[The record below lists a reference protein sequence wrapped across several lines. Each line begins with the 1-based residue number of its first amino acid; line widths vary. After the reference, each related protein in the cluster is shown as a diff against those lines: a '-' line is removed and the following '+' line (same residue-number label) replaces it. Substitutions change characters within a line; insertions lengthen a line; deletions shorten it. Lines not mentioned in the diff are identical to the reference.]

1 MDKKKK
7 RKNNKRGPKQKLEA
21 RQFSYFVSLLAA
33 LPVDEFV
40 GIARVLKVQLL
51 EENKGRTEDE
61 TEDETEGE
69 KGKTESLLRDF
80 AEIFEEMLDE
90 FLRLTPVQR
99 HNLIWI
105 MEAALSEE
113 ENELHA
119 DSKYKHLPT
128 SLLTRRATIE
138 LNENVEVNDDATTST
153 STD

>member
-40 GIARVLKVQLL
+40 GVARVLKVQLL
-51 EENKGRTEDE
+51 DKKEDE
-61 TEDETEGE
+61 TENETEE
-69 KGKTESLLRDF
+69 KTESLLRDF

-90 FLRLTPVQR
+90 FLRLTSVQR

-113 ENELHA
+113 GNELHA
-119 DSKYKHLPT
+119 DTKYKHLPT

-138 LNENVEVNDDATTST
+138 SDENAEVIEDATTST

>member
-40 GIARVLKVQLL
+40 GVARVLKVQLL
-51 EENKGRTEDE
+51 DKKEDE
-61 TEDETEGE
+61 TEDETEDGA
-69 KGKTESLLRDF
+69 ESLLRDF

-113 ENELHA
+113 GNELHA
-119 DSKYKHLPT
+119 DTKYKHLPT

-138 LNENVEVNDDATTST
+138 SDENAEVIEDATTST

>member
-40 GIARVLKVQLL
+40 GVARVLKVQLL
-51 EENKGRTEDE
+51 DKKEDE
-61 TEDETEGE
+61 TENETEE
-69 KGKTESLLRDF
+69 KTESLLRDF

-90 FLRLTPVQR
+90 FLRLTSVQR

-113 ENELHA
+113 GNELHA

-138 LNENVEVNDDATTST
+138 SDENAEVIEDATTST

>member
-7 RKNNKRGPKQKLEA
+7 RKNNKQGLKQKLEA

-40 GIARVLKVQLL
+40 GVARVLKVQLL
-51 EENKGRTEDE
+51 DKKEDE
-61 TEDETEGE
+61 TEDETEDGA
-69 KGKTESLLRDF
+69 ESLLRDF

-90 FLRLTPVQR
+90 FLRLTSVQR

-113 ENELHA
+113 GNELHA
-119 DSKYKHLPT
+119 DTKYKHLPT

-138 LNENVEVNDDATTST
+138 SDENAEVIEDATTST

>member
-40 GIARVLKVQLL
+40 GVARVLKVRLL
-51 EENKGRTEDE
+51 DKKEDKTEDE
-61 TEDETEGE
+61 
-69 KGKTESLLRDF
+69 TESLLRDF

-113 ENELHA
+113 GNELHA

-128 SLLTRRATIE
+128 SLLTRRATIDS
-138 LNENVEVNDDATTST
+138 NENAEVIEDATTST

>member
-7 RKNNKRGPKQKLEA
+7 RKNNKREPKLEA

-40 GIARVLKVQLL
+40 GVARVLKVQLL
-51 EENKGRTEDE
+51 DKKEDE
-61 TEDETEGE
+61 TEDETEDGA
-69 KGKTESLLRDF
+69 ESLLRDF

-90 FLRLTPVQR
+90 FLRLTSVQR

-113 ENELHA
+113 GNELHA
-119 DSKYKHLPT
+119 DNKYKHLPT
-128 SLLTRRATIE
+128 TLLTRRATIE
-138 LNENVEVNDDATTST
+138 SDENAEVIEDATTST

>member
-40 GIARVLKVQLL
+40 GVARVLKVQLL
-51 EENKGRTEDE
+51 DKKEDE
-61 TEDETEGE
+61 TEDETEE
-69 KGKTESLLRDF
+69 KTESSLRDF

-113 ENELHA
+113 GNELHA

-138 LNENVEVNDDATTST
+138 SDENAEVIEDATTST

>member
-40 GIARVLKVQLL
+40 GVARVLKVQLL
-51 EENKGRTEDE
+51 DKKEDE

-69 KGKTESLLRDF
+69 TESLLRDF

-113 ENELHA
+113 GNELHA
-119 DSKYKHLPT
+119 DTKYKHLPT

-138 LNENVEVNDDATTST
+138 SDENAEVIEDATTST

>member
-21 RQFSYFVSLLAA
+21 RQFSYFVNLLAA

-40 GIARVLKVQLL
+40 GIARVLKVRLL
-51 EENKGRTEDE
+51 DKKEDE
-61 TEDETEGE
+61 TEDETEE
-69 KGKTESLLRDF
+69 KTESLLRDF

-90 FLRLTPVQR
+90 FLRLTSVQR

-113 ENELHA
+113 GNELHA
-119 DSKYKHLPT
+119 DTKYKHLPT

-138 LNENVEVNDDATTST
+138 SDENAEVIEDATTST

>member
-40 GIARVLKVQLL
+40 GVARILKVRLL

-61 TEDETEGE
+61 
-69 KGKTESLLRDF
+69 KGKTEFLLHDF

-90 FLRLTPVQR
+90 FLRLTFVQR

-113 ENELHA
+113 GNELHA

-138 LNENVEVNDDATTST
+138 SDENVEVNENATTST

>member
-7 RKNNKRGPKQKLEA
+7 RRNNKQGPKQKLEA
-21 RQFSYFVSLLAA
+21 RQFSYFVSLLTA
-33 LPVDEFV
+33 LSVDEFV
-40 GIARVLKVQLL
+40 GVARVLKVRLL
-51 EENKGRTEDE
+51 DKKEDEVEDE
-61 TEDETEGE
+61 TEE
-69 KGKTESLLRDF
+69 KTESLLRDF

-90 FLRLTPVQR
+90 FLRLTSVQR

-113 ENELHA
+113 GNELHA

-138 LNENVEVNDDATTST
+138 SDENAEVIEDATTST

>member
-40 GIARVLKVQLL
+40 GVARVLKVQLL
-51 EENKGRTEDE
+51 EENKGRTED
-61 TEDETEGE
+61 E

-90 FLRLTPVQR
+90 FLRLTFVQR

-113 ENELHA
+113 GNELHA

-138 LNENVEVNDDATTST
+138 SDENVEVNENATTST

>member
-7 RKNNKRGPKQKLEA
+7 RKNNKRALNQKLEA

-40 GIARVLKVQLL
+40 GIARVLKVRLL
-51 EENKGRTEDE
+51 EENKGRTEDK
-61 TEDETEGE
+61 TEDE
-69 KGKTESLLRDF
+69 TESLLRDF

-90 FLRLTPVQR
+90 FLRLTSVQR

-113 ENELHA
+113 GNELHA

-138 LNENVEVNDDATTST
+138 SDENAEVIEDATTST

>member
-7 RKNNKRGPKQKLEA
+7 RKNNKREPKLEA

-40 GIARVLKVQLL
+40 GVARVLKVQLL
-51 EENKGRTEDE
+51 NKKEDE
-61 TEDETEGE
+61 TEDETEDGA
-69 KGKTESLLRDF
+69 ESLLRDF

-90 FLRLTPVQR
+90 FLRLTSVQR

-113 ENELHA
+113 GNELHA

-138 LNENVEVNDDATTST
+138 SDENAEVIEDATTST

>member
-7 RKNNKRGPKQKLEA
+7 RKNNKRGLNQKLEA

-40 GIARVLKVQLL
+40 GIARILKVQLL
-51 EENKGRTEDE
+51 DKKEDKTEDE
-61 TEDETEGE
+61 
-69 KGKTESLLRDF
+69 TESLLRDF

-90 FLRLTPVQR
+90 FLRLTSVQR

-113 ENELHA
+113 GNELHA

-138 LNENVEVNDDATTST
+138 SDENAEVIEDATTST

>member
-1 MDKKKK
+1 M
-7 RKNNKRGPKQKLEA
+7 
-21 RQFSYFVSLLAA
+21 
-33 LPVDEFV
+33 DEFV
-40 GIARVLKVQLL
+40 GVARVLKVQLL

-61 TEDETEGE
+61 TEDKKDE
-69 KGKTESLLRDF
+69 TESLLRDF

-113 ENELHA
+113 GNELHA

-138 LNENVEVNDDATTST
+138 SEEDAEAIEDATTYT

>member
-40 GIARVLKVQLL
+40 GVARVLKVRLL

-61 TEDETEGE
+61 AEDEKDE

-113 ENELHA
+113 GNELHA

-138 LNENVEVNDDATTST
+138 SDENAEVVEDATTST

>member
-21 RQFSYFVSLLAA
+21 RQFSYFVNLLAA

-40 GIARVLKVQLL
+40 GIARILKVQLL
-51 EENKGRTEDE
+51 DKKEAE
-61 TEDETEGE
+61 TEDE
-69 KGKTESLLRDF
+69 TESLLRDF

-113 ENELHA
+113 GNELHA

-138 LNENVEVNDDATTST
+138 SDENAEVIEDATTST

>member
-40 GIARVLKVQLL
+40 GIARVLKVRLL
-51 EENKGRTEDE
+51 DKKEDE
-61 TEDETEGE
+61 TEDETESE
-69 KGKTESLLRDF
+69 KGKTESSLRDF

-113 ENELHA
+113 GNELHA

-138 LNENVEVNDDATTST
+138 SNENAEVIEDATTST

>member
-40 GIARVLKVQLL
+40 GVARVLKVQLL
-51 EENKGRTEDE
+51 EENKGRTEGE
-61 TEDETEGE
+61 TEDEKDE
-69 KGKTESLLRDF
+69 KDETESLLRDF

-113 ENELHA
+113 GNELHA

-138 LNENVEVNDDATTST
+138 SDENAEVIEDATTST

>member
-40 GIARVLKVQLL
+40 GVARVLKVQLL
-51 EENKGRTEDE
+51 DKKEDKTEDE
-61 TEDETEGE
+61 
-69 KGKTESLLRDF
+69 TESLLRDF

-90 FLRLTPVQR
+90 FLRLTSVQR

-113 ENELHA
+113 GNELHA

-138 LNENVEVNDDATTST
+138 SDENAEVIEDATTST

>member
-40 GIARVLKVQLL
+40 GVARVLKVQLL
-51 EENKGRTEDE
+51 DKKEDGAEDE
-61 TEDETEGE
+61 TEE
-69 KGKTESLLRDF
+69 KTESLLRDF

-90 FLRLTPVQR
+90 FLRLTSVQR

-113 ENELHA
+113 GNELHA

-138 LNENVEVNDDATTST
+138 SD
-153 STD
+153 

>member
-7 RKNNKRGPKQKLEA
+7 RKNNKRGLNQKLEA

-40 GIARVLKVQLL
+40 GIARILKVQLL
-51 EENKGRTEDE
+51 DKKENKTED
-61 TEDETEGE
+61 GA
-69 KGKTESLLRDF
+69 ESLLRDF

-90 FLRLTPVQR
+90 FLRLTSVQR

-113 ENELHA
+113 GNELHA

-138 LNENVEVNDDATTST
+138 SDENAEVIEDATTST

>member
-7 RKNNKRGPKQKLEA
+7 RKNNKQGLKQKLEA

-40 GIARVLKVQLL
+40 GVARVLKVQLL
-51 EENKGRTEDE
+51 DKKEDE
-61 TEDETEGE
+61 TEDETEDGA
-69 KGKTESLLRDF
+69 ESLLRDF

-113 ENELHA
+113 GNELHA

-138 LNENVEVNDDATTST
+138 LNENAEVIEDAATST

>member
-40 GIARVLKVQLL
+40 GVARVLKVRLL
-51 EENKGRTEDE
+51 DKKEDETKDE
-61 TEDETEGE
+61 TEDGA
-69 KGKTESLLRDF
+69 ESLLRDF

-90 FLRLTPVQR
+90 FLRLTFVQR

-113 ENELHA
+113 GNELHA

-138 LNENVEVNDDATTST
+138 LDENAEVIEDATTST

>member
-40 GIARVLKVQLL
+40 GVARVLKVRLL
-51 EENKGRTEDE
+51 DKKEDE
-61 TEDETEGE
+61 TEDETEDE

-80 AEIFEEMLDE
+80 VEIFEEMLDE
-90 FLRLTPVQR
+90 FLRLTSVQR

-138 LNENVEVNDDATTST
+138 SDENAEVIEDATTST

>member
-40 GIARVLKVQLL
+40 GVARVLKVRLL
-51 EENKGRTEDE
+51 EEDKGRTEGE
-61 TEDETEGE
+61 TEDGA
-69 KGKTESLLRDF
+69 ESLLRDF

-90 FLRLTPVQR
+90 FLRLTSVQR

-113 ENELHA
+113 GNELHA

-138 LNENVEVNDDATTST
+138 SDENAEVIEDATTST

>member
-40 GIARVLKVQLL
+40 GVARVLKVRLL
-51 EENKGRTEDE
+51 DKKEDE
-61 TEDETEGE
+61 TEDETEDGA
-69 KGKTESLLRDF
+69 ESLLRDF

-113 ENELHA
+113 GNELHA

-138 LNENVEVNDDATTST
+138 SDENAEVSEDATTST

>member
-40 GIARVLKVQLL
+40 GVARVLKVRLL
-51 EENKGRTEDE
+51 DKKEDE
-61 TEDETEGE
+61 TEDGAEGE

-105 MEAALSEE
+105 MEIG
-113 ENELHA
+113 
-119 DSKYKHLPT
+119 
-128 SLLTRRATIE
+128 RAH
-138 LNENVEVNDDATTST
+138 V
-153 STD
+153 

>member
-21 RQFSYFVSLLAA
+21 RQFSYFVNLLAA

-40 GIARVLKVQLL
+40 GVARILKVRLL
-51 EENKGRTEDE
+51 DKKEDE
-61 TEDETEGE
+61 TEDE
-69 KGKTESLLRDF
+69 TESLLRDF

-90 FLRLTPVQR
+90 FLRLTSVQR

-113 ENELHA
+113 GNELHA

-138 LNENVEVNDDATTST
+138 SDENAEVIEDATTST

>member
-40 GIARVLKVQLL
+40 GVARVLKVQLL
-51 EENKGRTEDE
+51 DKKEDE
-61 TEDETEGE
+61 TEDETEDGA
-69 KGKTESLLRDF
+69 ESLLRDF

-113 ENELHA
+113 GNELHA

-138 LNENVEVNDDATTST
+138 SDENAEVNEDATTST

>member
-40 GIARVLKVQLL
+40 GVARVLKVRLL
-51 EENKGRTEDE
+51 DKKEDE
-61 TEDETEGE
+61 TEDETEE
-69 KGKTESLLRDF
+69 KTESLLRDF

-113 ENELHA
+113 GNELHA

-138 LNENVEVNDDATTST
+138 SDENAEVIEDATTST

>member
-40 GIARVLKVQLL
+40 GVARVLKVRLL
-51 EENKGRTEDE
+51 DKKEDE
-61 TEDETEGE
+61 TEDETEDGA
-69 KGKTESLLRDF
+69 ESLLRDF

-90 FLRLTPVQR
+90 FLRLTSVQR

-113 ENELHA
+113 GNELHA

-138 LNENVEVNDDATTST
+138 SNENAEVIEDATTST

>member
-40 GIARVLKVQLL
+40 GVARVLKVQLL
-51 EENKGRTEDE
+51 DKKKDE
-61 TEDETEGE
+61 TEDETEDGA
-69 KGKTESLLRDF
+69 ESLLRDF

-113 ENELHA
+113 GNELHA
-119 DSKYKHLPT
+119 DTKYKHLPT

-138 LNENVEVNDDATTST
+138 SDENAEVIEDATTST

>member
-40 GIARVLKVQLL
+40 GVARVLKVQLL
-51 EENKGRTEDE
+51 DKKEDE
-61 TEDETEGE
+61 TENETEDGA
-69 KGKTESLLRDF
+69 ESLLRDF

-113 ENELHA
+113 GNELHA

-138 LNENVEVNDDATTST
+138 SNENAEVIEDATTST

>member
-7 RKNNKRGPKQKLEA
+7 RKNNKQGPKQKLEA

-40 GIARVLKVQLL
+40 GVARVLKVQLL
-51 EENKGRTEDE
+51 EENKGRTED
-61 TEDETEGE
+61 E

-113 ENELHA
+113 GNELHA

-138 LNENVEVNDDATTST
+138 SDENAEVIEDATTST
-153 STD
+153 STN

>member
-40 GIARVLKVQLL
+40 GIARVLKVRLL
-51 EENKGRTEDE
+51 DKKEDE
-61 TEDETEGE
+61 TEDE
-69 KGKTESLLRDF
+69 TESLLRDF

-90 FLRLTPVQR
+90 FLRLTSVQR

-113 ENELHA
+113 GNELHA

-138 LNENVEVNDDATTST
+138 SDENAEVTEDATTST

>member
-40 GIARVLKVQLL
+40 GVARVLKVRLL
-51 EENKGRTEDE
+51 DKKEDE
-61 TEDETEGE
+61 TKDGAE
-69 KGKTESLLRDF
+69 KKTESLLRDF

-113 ENELHA
+113 GNELHA
-119 DSKYKHLPT
+119 DTKYKHLPT

-138 LNENVEVNDDATTST
+138 SDENAEVIEDATTST

>member
-7 RKNNKRGPKQKLEA
+7 RKNSNRKLEA

-40 GIARVLKVQLL
+40 GVARVLKVRLL

-61 TEDETEGE
+61 TEDD

-113 ENELHA
+113 GNELHA

-138 LNENVEVNDDATTST
+138 SDENAEVIEDATTST

>member
-7 RKNNKRGPKQKLEA
+7 RKNNKRGPKLEA

-40 GIARVLKVQLL
+40 GVARVLKVRLL
-51 EENKGRTEDE
+51 DKKENE
-61 TEDETEGE
+61 TEDEKDE
-69 KGKTESLLRDF
+69 TESLLRDF

-113 ENELHA
+113 GNELHA

-138 LNENVEVNDDATTST
+138 SDENAEVIEDATTST